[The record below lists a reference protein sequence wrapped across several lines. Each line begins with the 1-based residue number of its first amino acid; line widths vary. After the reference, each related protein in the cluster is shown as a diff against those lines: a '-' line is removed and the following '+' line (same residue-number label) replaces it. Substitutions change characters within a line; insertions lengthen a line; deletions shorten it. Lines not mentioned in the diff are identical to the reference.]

1 MPDKPIVERL
11 MPSFEEDLAVRN
23 KLVAQLVQQLSVGD
37 FEGALRSAP
46 RSRVNAEQIRSSVQQ
61 YGRTLVPL
69 TAESYELIDYVVVL
83 GSSPLAWSVVV
94 PLFTKE
100 EGRSD
105 LSLELSI
112 VEQAV
117 GGHHIEIDDIRVR

>member
-1 MPDKPIVERL
+1 
-11 MPSFEEDLAVRN
+11 MPSFDDRLAVRN
-23 KLVAQLVQQLSVGD
+23 KLVAQLVRQLSVGD

-46 RSRVNAEQIRSSVQQ
+46 RSRVNAEQIRNAVQQ

-69 TAESYELIDYVVVL
+69 PAESYELIDHVVVL

-94 PLFTKE
+94 PLYTKE

-105 LSLELSI
+105 LSLELSL
-112 VEQAV
+112 VEQAA

>member
-1 MPDKPIVERL
+1 
-11 MPSFEEDLAVRN
+11 MPSFDDRLAVRN

-46 RSRVNAEQIRSSVQQ
+46 RSRVNAEQIRNAVQQ

-69 TAESYELIDYVVVL
+69 PAESYELIDHVVVL

-105 LSLELSI
+105 LSLELSL
-112 VEQAV
+112 VEQAAD
-117 GGHHIEIDDIRVR
+117 GHHIEIDDIRVR